1 MTRGIRSMK
10 WTAVRMAVAA
20 LALLLLARQG
30 VALAQSIELY
40 KDAKGQVF
48 TEPGPGRHLLATI
61 PAALLAPE
69 ALEKKV
75 EQHTEMQLQQNQQQ
89 IEKLVEQNQQLEYS
103 NDQLQRQ
110 VADIQPAWRD
120 YINNLQSKFRMGTLV
135 YGDYRFYT
143 HTGYGPQE
151 MTEINAPGPGN
162 NTFNSFN
169 ITRAYLNLFFFPT
182 DDWTI
187 RVTPNVYTT
196 IGGPCTAVSTT
207 TLSNTAGAGGKPS
220 ASTSTKCTT
229 NDPIGR
235 TSAYAQ
241 TLDGNMGFRLKYA
254 YAQYSKLWDWSPNLK
269 GGTITAGMV
278 PNPLV
283 DWEEQLYGY
292 RYVNLT
298 PWNYISLSS
307 TQIGVSAQGPIRI
320 GEKQYFDYDF
330 GAYTDASFHAFDQA
344 STKQAMWRFTYY
356 PFGAKW
362 RYDGLG
368 ATIFQ
373 DYGYGNVTPDTTAAT
388 KKNQQTRWAALL
400 HYSAEQYGLAVE
412 YDWGHNAFSG
422 NNLFSSSGPSDFF
435 GIPSGQPCS
444 GKNPHTGVTVA
455 RPCLSDWSNMVTAMQ
470 NFNTKNRAWDVFGHV
485 HIPYTPLTAFGMFQW
500 WQPNVNVSHNPLD
513 FMRWIAGVS
522 WQYNEYLR
530 FSLNSQNLLYYHK
543 NFDVSKFYI
552 NNRLAPGTFPNFK
565 TAGFASRKAYAT
577 CGTTGPLFN
586 NTPNCSVLDSVTRDN
601 HSIWLNMEFSY

>member
-1 MTRGIRSMK
+1 MIRGNQLVKRT
-10 WTAVRMAVAA
+10 TARIAVAA
-20 LALLLLARQG
+20 LALLMLAPVG
-30 VALAQSIELY
+30 GALAQNIELY

-75 EQHTEMQLQQNQQQ
+75 EQKTQVQLQQNQDQ
-89 IEKLVEQNQQLEYS
+89 IEKLVQQNEKLEMS
-103 NDQLQRQ
+103 NEELQRQ
-110 VADIQPAWRD
+110 VAEIRPAWRD
-120 YINNLQSKFRMGTLV
+120 YINNLQSKFRLGTLV

-151 MTEINAPGPGN
+151 LTEINAPGPGN

-169 ITRAYLNLFFFPT
+169 VTRAYLNMFFFPT

-207 TLSNTAGAGGKPS
+207 KETGETLPKGSKPGTITT
-220 ASTSTKCTT
+220 STSCTT

-235 TSAYAQ
+235 TAAFGQS
-241 TLDGNMGFRLKYA
+241 LDGNMGFRLKYG
-254 YAQYSKLWDWSPNLK
+254 YAQYSKLWDWSPALK
-269 GGTITAGMV
+269 GGTVTAGML

-283 DWEEQLYGY
+283 AWEEDLYGY

-307 TQIGVSAQGPIRI
+307 TQIGVSMQGPIRF

-330 GAYTDASFHAFDQA
+330 GAFTDASFHAFEQA
-344 STKQAMWRFTYY
+344 STKQGMVRLSYY

-362 RYDGLG
+362 RFDGLG
-368 ATIFQ
+368 ATFFY
-373 DYGYGNVTPDTTAAT
+373 DYGYGNVTPDTIAAT
-388 KKNQQTRWAALL
+388 KKNQITRAAALL
-400 HYSAEQYGLAVE
+400 HYTAEQWGLAVE
-412 YDWGHNAFSG
+412 YDYGHNAFSG
-422 NNLFSSSGPSDFF
+422 SNLFSSSGPSDFF

-444 GKNPHTGVTVA
+444 GTNKHTGVTVA
-455 RPCLSDWSNMVTAMQ
+455 APCLSDWSKMVTAFQ

-485 HIPYTPLTAFGMFQW
+485 HIPHTPLTAFGMFQW
-500 WQPNVNVSHNPLD
+500 WQPNVNVTKNPLD
-513 FMRWIAGVS
+513 FQRWVAGVS

-530 FSLNSQNLLYYHK
+530 FSLNSQNILYYH
-543 NFDVSKFYI
+543 NQFDISKFFI
-552 NNRLAPGTFPNFK
+552 NQRSSNQFPFSGS
-565 TAGFASRKAYAT
+565 GFATRKDFAT
-577 CGTTGPLFN
+577 CSPA
-586 NTPNCSVLDSVTRDN
+586 NTPNCSVLDAVTRDS
-601 HSIWLNMEFSY
+601 HSVWLNMEFSY